1 MAKSSRSSSVGEGIQ
16 TPPCSPCFHKSRKSC
31 GELEAEPPLLT
42 SSPISSASSL
52 SSCPQSNA
60 QSPTSSQPTAA
71 VFPSRP
77 IQNVLPS
84 RIPLPKQPLSPRRSL
99 CLEVTPSSR
108 VSTPTAGPGCDVT
121 PAPGKQGWC
130 QTRCRDVKNK
140 LSQVRSL
147 EFKKFRCVIFNLYV
161 LFSTRQTSVS

>member
-1 MAKSSRSSSVGEGIQ
+1 MSPTASSMAKSSRSSSVGEGIQ

-42 SSPISSASSL
+42 SSPVSSASSL

-71 VFPSRP
+71 VSPNRP

-121 PAPGKQGWC
+121 PAPVKQGWW
-130 QTRCRDVKNK
+130 QTRCRDVKKNK
-140 LSQVRSL
+140 TKTISSQ
-147 EFKKFRCVIFNLYV
+147 EFRVKTFASVVFN
-161 LFSTRQTSVS
+161 